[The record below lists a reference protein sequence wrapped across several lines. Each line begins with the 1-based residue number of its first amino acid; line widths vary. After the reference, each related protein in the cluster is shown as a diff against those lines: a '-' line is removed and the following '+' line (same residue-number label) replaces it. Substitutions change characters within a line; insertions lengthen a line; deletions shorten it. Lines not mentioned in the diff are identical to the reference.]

1 MRIDKIYKDVSSLL
15 KDSVDDEDINAG
27 FIISSVTGIGRNE
40 LVVNHSRDI
49 SLTQVK
55 KIYRLAALRKKKL
68 PLSWVL
74 KSHNFCGMELC
85 IKNGVFV
92 PRPETEELAGLVLKQ
107 LTEKKISILDFCAGS
122 GAIGL
127 YLAYSNKRASVY
139 AIEKLKNS
147 YSVMIK
153 NKKKFDLNNYF
164 PANSNRIDFFDRKF
178 DMLVSNP
185 PYIPSYMYESLPDD
199 VRFEPK
205 SALISGDDGLLMI
218 KYIFKNLNKVLKKNG
233 IIFIEI
239 GEYYTEKLIKI
250 LSSSNLKSFEILKDF
265 SKKDRFIKAVYNG

>member
-1 MRIDKIYKDVSSLL
+1 MTIDKIYRNVSSLL
-15 KDSVDDEDINAG
+15 KDSVDDEGINASL
-27 FIISSVTGIGRNE
+27 IISDVIGIGRNE
-40 LVVNHSRDI
+40 LVLNNSMEI
-49 SLTQVK
+49 NSAQVK

-74 KSHNFCGMELC
+74 KSHNFCGMELR

-92 PRPETEELAGLVLKQ
+92 PRPETEELAEMVLKQ
-107 LTEKKISILDFCAGS
+107 MTEEKISILDFCAGS

-127 YLAYSNKRASVY
+127 YLAYSNKSASVY

-147 YSVMIK
+147 YSIMIE
-153 NKKKFDLNNYF
+153 NKKRFNLNNYF
-164 PANSNRIDFFDRKF
+164 PANSSRIDFFRRKF
-178 DMLVSNP
+178 DILVSNP

-199 VRFEPK
+199 VRLEPK

-250 LSSSNLKSFEILKDF
+250 LLSSNLKSFEILKDF
-265 SKKDRFIKAVYNG
+265 NKKDRFIKAVYNG

>member
-1 MRIDKIYKDVSSLL
+1 MTIDKIYRNVSSLL
-15 KDSVDDEDINAG
+15 KDSVDDEGINASL
-27 FIISSVTGIGRNE
+27 IISDVIGIGRNE
-40 LVVNHSRDI
+40 LVLNNSMEI
-49 SLTQVK
+49 NSAQVK

-74 KSHNFCGMELC
+74 KSHNFCGMELL

-92 PRPETEELAGLVLKQ
+92 PRPETEELAEMVLKQ
-107 LTEKKISILDFCAGS
+107 MTEEKISILDFCAGS
-122 GAIGL
+122 GAIGF
-127 YLAYSNKRASVY
+127 YLAYSNKSASVY

-147 YSVMIK
+147 YSIMIE
-153 NKKKFDLNNYF
+153 NKKRFNLNNYF
-164 PANSNRIDFFDRKF
+164 PANSSRIDFFRRKF
-178 DMLVSNP
+178 DILVSNP

-199 VRFEPK
+199 VRLEPK

-250 LSSSNLKSFEILKDF
+250 LLSSNLKSFEILKDF
-265 SKKDRFIKAVYNG
+265 NKKDRFIKAVYNG

>member
-1 MRIDKIYKDVSSLL
+1 MTIDKIYRNVSSLL
-15 KDSVDDEDINAG
+15 KDSVDDEGINASL
-27 FIISSVTGIGRNE
+27 IISDVIGIGRNE
-40 LVVNHSRDI
+40 LVLNNSMEI
-49 SLTQVK
+49 NSAQVK
-55 KIYRLAALRKKKL
+55 KIYRLAALREKKL

-74 KSHNFCGMELC
+74 KSHNFCGMELR

-92 PRPETEELAGLVLKQ
+92 PRPETEELAEMVLKQ
-107 LTEKKISILDFCAGS
+107 MTEEKISILDFCAGS

-127 YLAYSNKRASVY
+127 YLAYSNKSASVY

-147 YSVMIK
+147 YSIMIE
-153 NKKKFDLNNYF
+153 NKKRFNLNNYF
-164 PANSNRIDFFDRKF
+164 PANSSRIDFFRRKF
-178 DMLVSNP
+178 DILVSNP

-199 VRFEPK
+199 VRLEPK

-250 LSSSNLKSFEILKDF
+250 LLSSNLKSFEILKDF
-265 SKKDRFIKAVYNG
+265 NKKDRFIKAVYNG

>member
-1 MRIDKIYKDVSSLL
+1 MTIDKIYRNVSSLL
-15 KDSVDDEDINAG
+15 KDSVDDEGINASL
-27 FIISSVTGIGRNE
+27 IISDVIGIGRNE
-40 LVVNHSRDI
+40 LVLNNSMEI
-49 SLTQVK
+49 NSAQVK

-74 KSHNFCGMELC
+74 KSHNFCGMELL

-92 PRPETEELAGLVLKQ
+92 PRPETEELAEMVLKQ
-107 LTEKKISILDFCAGS
+107 MTEEKISILDFCAGS

-127 YLAYSNKRASVY
+127 YLAYRNKSASVY

-147 YSVMIK
+147 YSIMIE
-153 NKKKFDLNNYF
+153 NKKRFNLNNYF
-164 PANSNRIDFFDRKF
+164 PANSSRIDFFRRKF
-178 DMLVSNP
+178 DILLSNP

-199 VRFEPK
+199 VRLEPK

-250 LSSSNLKSFEILKDF
+250 LLSSNLKSFEILKDF
-265 SKKDRFIKAVYNG
+265 NKKDRFIKAVYNG